1 MIFID
6 LRLIYNHVIKFG
18 FFKFG
23 AGAPEKCPGFLKF
36 NFAELYLAWA
46 PENSSL
52 EFSNWI
58 SLFFIS
64 FGRFRLP
71 STSDDDGKH
80 TNTTKNKYGNKLFAT
95 KPNKNAKEFSN
106 NGGFQFRPGIPNSNF
121 ATLNFAG
128 AAFESA
134 QDSSF

>member
-1 MIFID
+1 MPSTQTYIFTCKQFHLQSTSI
-6 LRLIYNHVIKFG
+6 
-18 FFKFG
+18 
-23 AGAPEKCPGFLKF
+23 
-36 NFAELYLAWA
+36 
-46 PENSSL
+46 
-52 EFSNWI
+52 
-58 SLFFIS
+58 
-64 FGRFRLP
+64 RLP

-95 KPNKNAKEFSN
+95 KPNRNAKDFSN